1 MIDKKHKANS
11 LRGATAERN
20 THHDYHYIHYHLDHR
35 NDDDDDLDDNQLD
48 DDNDDNLDD
57 DQEPLDYPSVQG
69 LDLAA
74 DCLVD
79 CKPLI
84 PPPAHQVL
92 MINIIILIFMASPF
106 QMSVIHY
113 SVLFPQTGS
122 LLWPELSHSK
132 LGYGDLLSGRT
143 LSTPSSSSPL

>member
-1 MIDKKHKANS
+1 M
-11 LRGATAERN
+11 
-20 THHDYHYIHYHLDHR
+20 
-35 NDDDDDLDDNQLD
+35 
-48 DDNDDNLDD
+48 
-57 DQEPLDYPSVQG
+57 QG

-92 MINIIILIFMASPF
+92 IIIIIIISIFVASSS

-143 LSTPSSSSPL
+143 QSTISIIIL